1 MEDRWGGIPR
11 LTVLG
16 TGVGQTFRLVYEG
29 PWHEDGG
36 YVVSDSVLSKRSNYL
51 YFVWRKLKFPLATKL
66 HDDCFQKDFV
76 LTQSKAFHPLWEI
89 SCGWESPIRW
99 NRPGIAKTGLK
110 RCNSLVSACIP
121 RGHYWK
127 EKNQDF
133 FPPWSKTIS
142 LWFISWVRFVGMP
155 GWRYFDWNFLLS
167 IAKPGWSTRP
177 ALLVRS
183 NHGRRVFSFD
193 GSRCFYHGNPNCKYN
208 CFPREAIDF
217 LRFFW
222 MSRYFWYGMVMIRVV
237 FFEAF
242 GHRRLRRLCSFGER
256 LQNRLN
262 VTNPR

>member
-1 MEDRWGGIPR
+1 MKFT
-11 LTVLG
+11 LT
-16 TGVGQTFRLVYEG
+16 
-29 PWHEDGG
+29 
-36 YVVSDSVLSKRSNYL
+36 
-51 YFVWRKLKFPLATKL
+51 TKL

-76 LTQSKAFHPLWEI
+76 FTQSKAFHSLWDI
-89 SCGWESPIRW
+89 SCGWESPIQW
-99 NRPGIAKTGLK
+99 NRPGIAKNDLK

-133 FPPWSKTIS
+133 SPPWSKTIS
-142 LWFISWVRFVGMP
+142 QWFISWVRFVGKP

-167 IAKPGWSTRP
+167 ICQTWLKHQTGSTCTNQP
-177 ALLVRS
+177 WQ
-183 NHGRRVFSFD
+183 
-193 GSRCFYHGNPNCKYN
+193 GSDFLRWISMFLYHGNPNCKYN

-222 MSRYFWYGMVMIRVV
+222 MSRYFWYGMVMIGVV

-256 LQNRLN
+256 LQ
-262 VTNPR
+262 TKGDCANPIVEQMLLSHPWTQWAGFFFWKIWLCGYQS